1 MTRQE
6 RARVMAMYGAI
17 GGLHALGFFIFVF
30 VLPSHYE
37 GLGIGVSVL
46 AYTLGLRHAFDADH
60 ISAIDNSTRKVL
72 GERQGTGKPRPF
84 GFGFFF
90 SLGHS
95 TIVVAIG
102 VGIIVAEKT
111 VFTAVSNSSSG
122 LEQFGGLFGTVV
134 SASFLFLIG
143 LLNLVILAGI
153 VRVFASMRR
162 GTYDEAELE
171 RQLASRGLFYR
182 FFGRWMR
189 AITKEWQMYPVGVVF
204 GLGFDAATEIALLAT
219 TALLASQHIPWY
231 AIVCLPILFTA
242 GMTVMDTTDGLF
254 MNLAYGWA
262 FFNPRPEG
270 VLQPGHHRAVRGD
283 LLLHRRHRGPQPAP
297 AGDRRAQPDHRLLG
311 PDVQLQPQ
319 HGRVRHRGHV
329 PPHLAGRAAHLAVRP
344 DRGTMDRQSAARPG
358 GERPTLTTQ
367 GPEQGAAITAP
378 HHPRSQSS
386 AMGEPPSGVAIGA
399 DRQGPPGGIQP
410 PRSPSSRATWAA
422 TLTIGLRYTGGSV
435 RGYRAIF
442 VPSTALASPGYDGQ
456 PAVYL
461 YIAALEVNVL
471 NCRGEGRALA
481 GRARRPGRAARP
493 DRRRRRGRRP
503 AAGRAVD

>member
-1 MTRQE
+1 
-6 RARVMAMYGAI
+6 MYGAI

-30 VLPSHYE
+30 VLPSHYK

-162 GTYDEAELE
+162 GTCDEAELE

-262 FFNPRPEG
+262 FFNP
-270 VLQPGHHRAVRGD
+270 VRKVYYNLAITGLSVAICFFIGGIEALS
-283 LLLHRRHRGPQPAP
+283 LLPQEIGGLSQTTGFWGLMYNFNLNTAGFVIVGMFLLTWLAGLLIWRFGRIEERWTANLQPAP
-297 AGDRRAQPDHRLLG
+297 AGNDQP
-311 PDVQLQPQ
+311 
-319 HGRVRHRGHV
+319 
-329 PPHLAGRAAHLAVRP
+329 
-344 DRGTMDRQSAARPG
+344 
-358 GERPTLTTQ
+358 
-367 GPEQGAAITAP
+367 
-378 HHPRSQSS
+378 
-386 AMGEPPSGVAIGA
+386 
-399 DRQGPPGGIQP
+399 
-410 PRSPSSRATWAA
+410 
-422 TLTIGLRYTGGSV
+422 
-435 RGYRAIF
+435 
-442 VPSTALASPGYDGQ
+442 
-456 PAVYL
+456 
-461 YIAALEVNVL
+461 
-471 NCRGEGRALA
+471 
-481 GRARRPGRAARP
+481 
-493 DRRRRRGRRP
+493 
-503 AAGRAVD
+503 